1 MQIKI
6 IVAAK
11 ELASAW
17 MAGWYAGRE
26 YQREVPY
33 RSLKDKLPL
42 IEERMTETF
51 RTSFWTYMQAEQER
65 TRRANAEH
73 RAKTW
78 LN

>member
-6 IVAAK
+6 IVAAAM
-11 ELASAW
+11 ASAW
-17 MAGWYAGRE
+17 MARWYAGRE
-26 YQREVPY
+26 YQREVLY

-51 RTSFWTYMQAEQER
+51 RTYMQAEQER

>member
-6 IVAAK
+6 IVAAAM
-11 ELASAW
+11 ASAW
-17 MAGWYAGRE
+17 MAGWYAGCE
-26 YQREVPY
+26 YQRDLL
-33 RSLKDKLPL
+33 RRNLKAKLPL

-51 RTSFWTYMQAEQER
+51 RPYMQAELDR
-65 TRRANAEH
+65 TRRANAER